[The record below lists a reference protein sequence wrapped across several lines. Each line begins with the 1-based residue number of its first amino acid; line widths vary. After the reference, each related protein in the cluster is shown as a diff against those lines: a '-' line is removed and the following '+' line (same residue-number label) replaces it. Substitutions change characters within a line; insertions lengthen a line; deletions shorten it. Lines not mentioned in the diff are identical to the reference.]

1 MINLQKKE
9 NFINDQMENNLNIS
23 EKSKIN
29 LNKGYFVS
37 DKAPLRLK
45 KRAQEKIH
53 VEVEKMRFQCSSQNL
68 IRGHKND
75 LNCKIEINRNA
86 KIEVSEKEPKFLKR
100 NYSLFLTKND
110 CLESD
115 EKLLLYKKNL
125 SNSRGNSKI
134 YCTSKN
140 STNNSTS
147 LFYNKKPINSNFK
160 VVGKIGSPLDKKI
173 NQDAIDE
180 IEDPKI
186 SDYDNIVLEKK
197 KTSVLDSDKNLPFF
211 SKNLVKNL
219 KNWKETEKS
228 KEFKSGSFNL
238 QMVSLK

>member
-134 YCTSKN
+134 YLT
-140 STNNSTS
+140 
-147 LFYNKKPINSNFK
+147 
-160 VVGKIGSPLDKKI
+160 
-173 NQDAIDE
+173 
-180 IEDPKI
+180 
-186 SDYDNIVLEKK
+186 IVLIIQIFTGHTGFQLFLFQLLSRSVSYIKK
-197 KTSVLDSDKNLPFF
+197 NVYNQHQVLGHH
-211 SKNLVKNL
+211 LV
-219 KNWKETEKS
+219 
-228 KEFKSGSFNL
+228 
-238 QMVSLK
+238 